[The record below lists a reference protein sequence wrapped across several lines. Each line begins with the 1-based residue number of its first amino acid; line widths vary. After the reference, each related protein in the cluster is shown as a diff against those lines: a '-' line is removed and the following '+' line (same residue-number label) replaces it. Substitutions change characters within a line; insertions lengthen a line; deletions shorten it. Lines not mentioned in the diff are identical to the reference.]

1 MKKFVLLI
9 CVLFSFALTSCSD
22 IYAQPV
28 IVTNNDIYYEYA
40 YRDNPVIIIN
50 DTYYWYVFYNDG
62 YYLRPLPRQYWN
74 YIYRYDA
81 PSRFYPHHHHH
92 HYHGHTYNNGRG
104 GHNHYRRPPMRNDR
118 PYARPPMRNDNR
130 PHFNNVQQYRNR
142 ENIMPQRNY
151 RGTERN
157 GSSCG
162 MLISR

>member
-1 MKKFVLLI
+1 MRNFVLLI

-81 PSRFYPHHHHH
+81 PRRFYPHHHHH
-92 HYHGHTYNNGRG
+92 HYHGHPYNNGYRG
-104 GHNHYRRPPMRNDR
+104 HHDYR
-118 PYARPPMRNDNR
+118 RPPMRNDNR
-130 PHFNNVQQYRNR
+130 PHFNNDHQYRNR
-142 ENIMPQRNY
+142 GTVTPQRNY
-151 RGTERN
+151 RITERSGN
-157 GSSCG
+157 
-162 MLISR
+162 SRAMR

>member
-81 PSRFYPHHHHH
+81 PRRFYPHHHHH
-92 HYHGHTYNNGRG
+92 HYHGHPYNNGYRG
-104 GHNHYRRPPMRNDR
+104 QHDYRRPPI
-118 PYARPPMRNDNR
+118 RNDNR
-130 PHFNNVQQYRNR
+130 THFNNGHQYRNR
-142 ENIMPQRNY
+142 ENTTPQRNY

-157 GSSCG
+157 GSSRG
-162 MLISR
+162 MR

>member
-81 PSRFYPHHHHH
+81 PRRFYPHHHHH
-92 HYHGHTYNNGRG
+92 YHGHPYNNGYRW
-104 GHNHYRRPPMRNDR
+104 HNHYRM
-118 PYARPPMRNDNR
+118 PPMRNDNR
-130 PHFNNVQQYRNR
+130 PHFNNDHQYRNR
-142 ENIMPQRNY
+142 DTVTPQRNY
-151 RGTERN
+151 RSTERN
-157 GSSCG
+157 GN
-162 MLISR
+162 SRGER

>member
-1 MKKFVLLI
+1 MRKFVLLI
-9 CVLFSFALTSCSD
+9 CVLCSFALTSCSD

-50 DTYYWYVFYNDG
+50 GTYYWYVFYNDG

-81 PSRFYPHHHHH
+81 PRRFYPHHHHH
-92 HYHGHTYNNGRG
+92 YHGHPYNNGCG
-104 GHNHYRRPPMRNDR
+104 GHNHYRRPPMRND
-118 PYARPPMRNDNR
+118 NR
-130 PHFNNVQQYRNR
+130 PHFNNGQQYRNR
-142 ENIMPQRNY
+142 ENSIPQRNY

-157 GSSCG
+157 GSSRG

>member
-74 YIYRYDA
+74 YIYRYEI
-81 PSRFYPHHHHH
+81 
-92 HYHGHTYNNGRG
+92 GRA
-104 GHNHYRRPPMRNDR
+104 H
-118 PYARPPMRNDNR
+118 
-130 PHFNNVQQYRNR
+130 V
-142 ENIMPQRNY
+142 
-151 RGTERN
+151 
-157 GSSCG
+157 
-162 MLISR
+162 

>member
-50 DTYYWYVFYNDG
+50 GTYYWYVFYNDG

-81 PSRFYPHHHHH
+81 PRRFYPHHHHH
-92 HYHGHTYNNGRG
+92 YHGHPYNNGYRG
-104 GHNHYRRPPMRNDR
+104 HHDYRRPPMRND
-118 PYARPPMRNDNR
+118 NR
-130 PHFNNVQQYRNR
+130 AHFNNGQQYRNR
-142 ENIMPQRNY
+142 GTVTPQRNY
-151 RGTERN
+151 RSTERN
-157 GSSCG
+157 RN
-162 MLISR
+162 SRAMR

>member
-74 YIYRYDA
+74 YIYRYDS
-81 PSRFYPHHHHH
+81 PRRFYPHHHHH
-92 HYHGHTYNNGRG
+92 HYHGHPYNNGYRG
-104 GHNHYRRPPMRNDR
+104 HHDYRRPPI
-118 PYARPPMRNDNR
+118 RNDNR
-130 PHFNNVQQYRNR
+130 THFNNGHQYRNR
-142 ENIMPQRNY
+142 ENTTPQRNY
-151 RGTERN
+151 RDTERS
-157 GSSCG
+157 G
-162 MLISR
+162 ISRGIR

>member
-74 YIYRYDA
+74 YIYRYDS
-81 PSRFYPHHHHH
+81 PRRFYPHHHHH
-92 HYHGHTYNNGRG
+92 HYHGNPYNNGYRG
-104 GHNHYRRPPMRNDR
+104 HHDYRRPPMRND
-118 PYARPPMRNDNR
+118 NR
-130 PHFNNVQQYRNR
+130 THFNNGHQYRNR
-142 ENIMPQRNY
+142 DTVTPQRNY
-151 RGTERN
+151 RSTERN
-157 GSSCG
+157 GN
-162 MLISR
+162 SRGER

>member
-1 MKKFVLLI
+1 MRKFVLLI

-50 DTYYWYVFYNDG
+50 GTYYWYVFYNDG

-81 PSRFYPHHHHH
+81 PRRFYPHHHHH
-92 HYHGHTYNNGRG
+92 YHGHPYNNGCG

-118 PYARPPMRNDNR
+118 P
-130 PHFNNVQQYRNR
+130 HFNYGQQYRNR
-142 ENIMPQRNY
+142 EHIMPQRTY
-151 RGTERN
+151 RSPERN
-157 GSSCG
+157 GNYRT
-162 MLISR
+162 MR

>member
-74 YIYRYDA
+74 YIYRYDS
-81 PSRFYPHHHHH
+81 PRRFYPHHHHH
-92 HYHGHTYNNGRG
+92 HYHGHPYNNGYRG
-104 GHNHYRRPPMRNDR
+104 HHDYRRPPI
-118 PYARPPMRNDNR
+118 RNDNR
-130 PHFNNVQQYRNR
+130 PHFNNGHQYRNR
-142 ENIMPQRNY
+142 ENSIPQRNY
-151 RGTERN
+151 RDTERS
-157 GSSCG
+157 G
-162 MLISR
+162 ISRGIR

>member
-1 MKKFVLLI
+1 MKKFVLII

-50 DTYYWYVFYNDG
+50 GTYYWYVFYNDG

-81 PSRFYPHHHHH
+81 PRRFYPHHHHH
-92 HYHGHTYNNGRG
+92 HYHCHPYNNGYRG
-104 GHNHYRRPPMRNDR
+104 HHDYRRPPMRND
-118 PYARPPMRNDNR
+118 NR
-130 PHFNNVQQYRNR
+130 AHFNNGHQYRNR
-142 ENIMPQRNY
+142 ENTTPQRNY

-157 GSSCG
+157 GSSRG
-162 MLISR
+162 IR